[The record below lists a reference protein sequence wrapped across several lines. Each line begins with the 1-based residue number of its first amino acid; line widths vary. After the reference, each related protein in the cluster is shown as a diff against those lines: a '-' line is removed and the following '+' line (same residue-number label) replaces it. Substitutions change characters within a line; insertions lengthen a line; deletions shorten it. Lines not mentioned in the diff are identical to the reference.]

1 MSTREN
7 SLTTT
12 SNSTG
17 MEVRSPKNRVLA
29 MVFCF
34 FFGVLGVHR
43 FYVGKFWTGIF
54 QFFTGGGF
62 GVWWIIDFIL
72 LLMGRFKD
80 AEGRVLGPPQNTGQ
94 RSLPPKRQG
103 ASDKEWKKKQLEQ
116 QSANDGDDEVQFEED
131 DLLADPLEEEFE
143 KLEQEQKR
151 RG

>member
-1 MSTREN
+1 MSGRDN
-7 SLTTT
+7 SMMTTA
-12 SNSTG
+12 NSTG

-29 MVFCF
+29 MIFCF

-54 QFFTGGGF
+54 QLFTGGGF
-62 GVWWIIDFIL
+62 GVWWIIDFVL

-94 RSLPPKRQG
+94 RSLPPKRDTST
-103 ASDKEWKKKQLEQ
+103 SDKDWKKQIEDEPE
-116 QSANDGDDEVQFEED
+116 NDDEVQFEED
-131 DLLADPLEEEFE
+131 DLLADPLEKEFE
-143 KLEQEQKR
+143 KLEEEQKR